1 MVRTSKKPWWRLA
14 LALGLGL
21 FCMGSSCL
29 NPCQQLA
36 DKICSCESTEAEKQ
50 ACRRQVQ
57 TQQNNYTLKNEQRL
71 ECQRML
77 TRCECRE
84 LKAGNLEICGLSRE

>member
-1 MVRTSKKPWWRLA
+1 MHTVRLKKIWRPA

-36 DKICSCESTEAEKQ
+36 DKICSCEATEADKQ

-57 TQQNNYTLKNEQRL
+57 TQQANYQPTNQQRI
-71 ECQRML
+71 ECQRMS
-77 TRCECRE
+77 TQFECRA
-84 LKAGNLEICGLSRE
+84 L

>member
-1 MVRTSKKPWWRLA
+1 MHTVRPKNIWRLA

-36 DKICSCESTEAEKQ
+36 DKICSCEATEADKQ

-57 TQQNNYTLKNEQRL
+57 TQQANYQPTNPQRI
-71 ECQRML
+71 ECQQML
-77 TRCECRE
+77 TQCECRALKE
-84 LKAGNLEICGLSRE
+84 GNLKACGLSRE